1 MKQYTKT
8 IDGKSVIKPRNQIV
22 LHGTR
27 TIKDKDGNDK
37 EIKTQIINP
46 KEEMLF
52 ADGWEIYEPSQPE
65 ESEEKLEHRAEQAR
79 ADLADSDYK
88 VIKCMEAYLCGEPL
102 PYDIAELHK
111 ERDAQRLTIN
121 ELEEGL

>member
-1 MKQYTKT
+1 MVYTKT
-8 IDGKSVIKPRNQIV
+8 IDGKAVIKSRNQIV
-22 LHGTR
+22 IRKNG
-27 TIKDKDGNDK
+27 K
-37 EIKTQIINP
+37 QYINP
-46 KEEMLF
+46 REEMIL

-65 ESEEKLEHRAEQAR
+65 ESEEEKLEHRAEQAR

-121 ELEEGL
+121 KFEEGL

>member
-1 MKQYTKT
+1 MVLYTKI
-8 IDGKSVIKPRNQIV
+8 IDGKAVIKSRNQIV
-22 LHGTR
+22 V
-27 TIKDKDGNDK
+27 KKDGMQYISPRE
-37 EIKTQIINP
+37 EIIL
-46 KEEMLF
+46 E
-52 ADGWEIYEPSQPE
+52 DGWEVYEPTQE
-65 ESEEKLEHRAEQAR
+65 AESEEKPEHRAEQAR

-121 ELEEGL
+121 EFEEGL

>member
-1 MKQYTKT
+1 MVLYKKV
-8 IDGKSVIKPRNQIV
+8 IDGKAVIKSRNKIV
-22 LHGTR
+22 
-27 TIKDKDGNDK
+27 IKKNGR
-37 EIKTQIINP
+37 QYINP
-46 KEEMLF
+46 LPEML
-52 ADGWEIYEPSQPE
+52 AEDGWEVYEPTQQE
-65 ESEEKLEHRAEQAR
+65 ESEEKPQHRAEQAR

-121 ELEEGL
+121 KFEEGL